1 MADVDGLKVAKDYKV
16 SVPFANQGDF
26 HVKGANNL
34 DWGMKKHLSNI
45 DRKSVV

>member
-26 HVKGANNL
+26 HVKVQTTWTG
-34 DWGMKKHLSNI
+34 
-45 DRKSVV
+45 V